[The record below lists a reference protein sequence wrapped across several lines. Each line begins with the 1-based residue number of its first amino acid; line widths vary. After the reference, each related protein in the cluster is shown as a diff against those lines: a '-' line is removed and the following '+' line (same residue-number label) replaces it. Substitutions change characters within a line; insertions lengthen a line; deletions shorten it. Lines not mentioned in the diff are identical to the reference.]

1 MGNQLTKENTFNLA
15 QLPAAKFDELTGD
28 SYTVIR
34 TSGELQDG
42 FRIPRAGHYCKEK
55 FIQEPVWQGAH
66 AWDGLNDAKTAA
78 AQQAEGDVHVEP
90 FAKWKVHLVKF
101 SEAHHCCDVCGWRT
115 MMPDNG
121 VGAYKNQR
129 TFWPTRLT
137 TPEEREAWWL
147 EMDALLRTL
156 KRTADLTPEEKAA
169 LKASDALRDEEVNGP
184 HRRVIAAEY
193 EKIDNELRLRQEAE
207 ADKAE
212 MATRHAWW
220 AAFDAEAAELRAA
233 IKAAKEAEGLS
244 AEAATAYAKSVGDDI
259 MGAKQRDVVAAT
271 PPGTPYIWPSG
282 TAIQIWEAGRA
293 RTQPPAPY
301 RGFTYYIM
309 DLEKINVWHANR
321 VRRLFDCGFPKAKV
335 IEICQIEDNDARQK
349 RLDEEEAARYLEP
362 MAMTY
367 RW

>member
-55 FIQEPVWQGAH
+55 CIQEPVWMAAH
-66 AWDGLNDAKTAA
+66 AWDGKDSHAIA
-78 AQQAEGDVHVEP
+78 AEGDVQVEH

-101 SEAHHCCDVCGWRT
+101 LEIPGYHCCDVCGWRT
-115 MMPDNG
+115 MMPDG
-121 VGAYKNQR
+121 VGAPKANR

-156 KRTADLTPEEKAA
+156 KRSADLSPEENAA

-184 HRRVIAAEY
+184 HRRAIAAEY
-193 EKIDNELRLRQEAE
+193 EKIDKERELRQEAE
-207 ADKAE
+207 AEKAE
-212 MATRHAWW
+212 MAVRHTWW
-220 AAFDAEAAELRAA
+220 AAFDAEATELRAA

-244 AEAATAYAKSVGDDI
+244 AEAATAYAKSVADDI

-293 RTQPPAPY
+293 RTHPPPAPY

-349 RLDEEEAARYLEP
+349 RLDQEEATRYLEP
-362 MAMTY
+362 MAVTY